1 MTCSD
6 SELQEYTNKAVIQYQ
21 LPAAS
26 LAVWRNKISYY
37 QAASGTLNLETGV
50 EATVDSVFQIG
61 SDHQSHDHLLGDAV
75 SG

>member
-26 LAVWRNKISYY
+26 LAVWRNKKLY

-50 EATVDSVFQIG
+50 EAAADSVFQIG
-61 SDHQSHDHLLGDAV
+61 SSPK
-75 SG
+75 S